1 MRAENFSSPESLRGG
16 RFESDGTV
24 GVLFDVAL
32 TVSRRVTRRVDEKIF
47 KSRIPAR
54 GLFFLSGSVKIR
66 GMKKYFL
73 ARLIQLVPILF
84 GVTFLTFGMMQF
96 AADDAVDKIFEQS
109 GSVSEEIKAAKRAE
123 LGLDQPFMIQYGRW
137 LGGVL
142 TGDMGT
148 SFISGKPVFE
158 TFADK
163 LPATIE
169 LMLVSIVLTIFIATP
184 AGIIAA
190 VNQNR
195 PLDLLIRTVSFV
207 GNSLPNFF
215 VGLLLIYVL
224 ALKLNL
230 LPIIGQNVTMP
241 ALTLTIAMGAKY
253 TRQIRAV
260 VLEELDKPYVTGA
273 RSRGVDEITIL
284 IKSVLRSSLIMI
296 ITLLALSMG
305 SLLGGTAIVETIFMW
320 DGVGKMAVDAILMRD
335 YPLIQAY
342 VVWMAIIYVMMNL
355 AADLL
360 YHWID
365 PRVRYGEAAS

>member
-1 MRAENFSSPESLRGG
+1 M
-16 RFESDGTV
+16 
-24 GVLFDVAL
+24 
-32 TVSRRVTRRVDEKIF
+32 
-47 KSRIPAR
+47 
-54 GLFFLSGSVKIR
+54 
-66 GMKKYFL
+66 
-73 ARLIQLVPILF
+73 
-84 GVTFLTFGMMQF
+84 TFGMMQF
-96 AADDAVDKIFEQS
+96 TSDDAVDIIYEQS
-109 GSVSEEIKAAKRAE
+109 GSVAEEIKAAKRAE
-123 LGLDQPFMIQYGRW
+123 LGLDQPFLIQYGKW

-142 TGDMGT
+142 TGDMGK
-148 SFISGKPVFE
+148 SFISGKLVFE
-158 TFADK
+158 TFIDK

-169 LMLVSIVLTIFIATP
+169 LMLVSILLTIFIATP
-184 AGIIAA
+184 LGILAA

-195 PLDLLIRTVSFV
+195 SLDYLIRTLSFV

-215 VGLLLIYVL
+215 VGLLLIYFL

-230 LPIIGQNVTMP
+230 LPIIGQSVIMP

-273 RSRGVDEITIL
+273 RSRGVAEWTIL
-284 IKSVLRSSLIMI
+284 TKSVLRSTLIVI

-320 DGVGKMAVDAILMRD
+320 DGVGKMAVDAILTRD

-342 VVWMAIIYVMMNL
+342 VVWMAIIYVLVNL

-360 YHWID
+360 YHWLD
-365 PRVRYGEAAS
+365 PRVRYGEGGGA

>member
-1 MRAENFSSPESLRGG
+1 
-16 RFESDGTV
+16 
-24 GVLFDVAL
+24 
-32 TVSRRVTRRVDEKIF
+32 
-47 KSRIPAR
+47 
-54 GLFFLSGSVKIR
+54 
-66 GMKKYFL
+66 MKKYFL

-109 GSVSEEIKAAKRAE
+109 GSVSEEVKAAKRAE
-123 LGLDQPFMIQYGRW
+123 LGLDQPFLIQYGRW

-142 TGDMGT
+142 TGDMGR
-148 SFISGKPVFE
+148 SFISGKLVFE

-169 LMLVSIVLTIFIATP
+169 LMLVSILLTILVATP
-184 AGIIAA
+184 LGILSA

-195 PLDLLIRTVSFV
+195 PLDYVIRVLTFV

-215 VGLLLIYVL
+215 VGLLLIYFL

-230 LPIIGQNVTMP
+230 LPIIGQNVIMP

-260 VLEELDKPYVTGA
+260 VLEELDKPYVIGA
-273 RSRGVDEITIL
+273 RSRGVDEVTIL
-284 IKSVLRSSLIMI
+284 IKSVLRSSLIVI
-296 ITLLALSMG
+296 ITLLALSIG

-342 VVWMAIIYVMMNL
+342 VVWMSIIYVLMNL

-360 YHWID
+360 YHWLD
-365 PRVRYGEAAS
+365 PRVRYGG

>member
-1 MRAENFSSPESLRGG
+1 
-16 RFESDGTV
+16 
-24 GVLFDVAL
+24 
-32 TVSRRVTRRVDEKIF
+32 
-47 KSRIPAR
+47 
-54 GLFFLSGSVKIR
+54 
-66 GMKKYFL
+66 MKKYFL
-73 ARLIQLVPILF
+73 MRLIQLVPILF

-109 GSVSEEIKAAKRAE
+109 GSVSEEVKALKRAE
-123 LGLDQPFMIQYGRW
+123 LGLDKPFLVQYVQW
-137 LGGVL
+137 LGDVL
-142 TGDMGT
+142 TGDLGR
-148 SFISGKPVFE
+148 SFISGKLVFE
-158 TFADK
+158 TFVDK

-169 LMLVSIVLTIFIATP
+169 LMLVSIALTILIATP
-184 AGIIAA
+184 LGILAA

-195 PLDLLIRTVSFV
+195 PLDYVIRALTFV

-215 VGLLLIYVL
+215 VALLLIYFL
-224 ALKLNL
+224 ALKMNL
-230 LPIIGQNVTMP
+230 LPIIGQNVIMP

-273 RSRGVDEITIL
+273 RSRGVDEFTIL
-284 IKSVLRSSLIMI
+284 TKSVLRSSLIMI
-296 ITLLALSMG
+296 ITLIALSMG

-342 VVWMAIIYVMMNL
+342 VVWMAIIYVLINL

-360 YHWID
+360 YHWLD
-365 PRVRYGEAAS
+365 PRVRYS

>member
-1 MRAENFSSPESLRGG
+1 
-16 RFESDGTV
+16 
-24 GVLFDVAL
+24 
-32 TVSRRVTRRVDEKIF
+32 
-47 KSRIPAR
+47 
-54 GLFFLSGSVKIR
+54 
-66 GMKKYFL
+66 MKKYFL

-84 GVTFLTFGMMQF
+84 GVTFLTFAMMQF

-109 GSVSEEIKAAKRAE
+109 SVSEEIKASKRAE
-123 LGLDQPFMIQYGRW
+123 LGLDKPFLIQYGNW
-137 LGGVL
+137 LGGIL
-142 TGDMGT
+142 IGDMGR
-148 SFISGKPVFE
+148 SFISGKLVFE
-158 TFADK
+158 TFAEK

-169 LMLVSIVLTIFIATP
+169 LMLVSILLTVLIATP
-184 AGIIAA
+184 LGILSA

-195 PLDLLIRTVSFV
+195 PLDYVIRTLTFV

-215 VGLLLIYVL
+215 VGLLLIYFL

-230 LPIIGQNVTMP
+230 LPIIGQNVIMP

-260 VLEELDKPYVTGA
+260 VLEELDKPYVIGA
-273 RSRGVDEITIL
+273 RSRGVDEVTIL
-284 IKSVLRSSLIMI
+284 IKSVLRSSLIVI
-296 ITLLALSMG
+296 ITLLALSIG

-342 VVWMAIIYVMMNL
+342 VVWMAIIYVTINL

-360 YHWID
+360 YHWLD
-365 PRVRYGEAAS
+365 PRVRFGDVS

>member
-1 MRAENFSSPESLRGG
+1 M
-16 RFESDGTV
+16 
-24 GVLFDVAL
+24 
-32 TVSRRVTRRVDEKIF
+32 
-47 KSRIPAR
+47 
-54 GLFFLSGSVKIR
+54 
-66 GMKKYFL
+66 
-73 ARLIQLVPILF
+73 QLVPILF
-84 GVTFLTFGMMQF
+84 GITFLTFAMMQF
-96 AADDAVDKIFEQS
+96 AGNDAVDIIYEQA
-109 GSVSEEIKAAKRAE
+109 GSVAEEIKAAKRAE
-123 LGLDQPFMIQYGRW
+123 LGLDQPFLIQYGHW

-148 SFISGKPVFE
+148 SFISGKLVFE
-158 TFADK
+158 TFAEK

-169 LMLVSIVLTIFIATP
+169 LMLVSILLTIFIATP
-184 AGIIAA
+184 LGILSA

-195 PLDLLIRTVSFV
+195 PLDYLIRGLTFA

-215 VGLLLIYVL
+215 VGLLLIYFL

-230 LPIIGQNVTMP
+230 LPIIGQSVVMP

-273 RSRGVDEITIL
+273 RSRGVPEVTIL
-284 IKSVLRSSLIMI
+284 IKSVLHSTLIVI

-342 VVWMAIIYVMMNL
+342 VVWMAIIYVLMNL

-360 YHWID
+360 YHWLD
-365 PRVRYGEAAS
+365 PRVR